1 MSGLAVL
8 LVLAAAVA
16 HASWNVIAHGASR
29 SGLPFLWAG
38 SLVSTVLWLP
48 VVPLTGGLGSFGGG
62 TADLQGFALGVAV
75 SAVLHVVYMLVLQR
89 GYAVGNLSTVYATAR
104 GSGPLLTVIVAV
116 AVIGERPSPIALVG
130 VAAILAGVIGIGFV
144 DRAGE
149 RPADGRRVD
158 PAIVFGLLT
167 GAAIAA
173 YTLWDAQALRT
184 WQLSPVAFMVGCTA
198 LELPVFTA
206 LLGRRLPEGVRLL
219 RRDWRRLVVFGVLSP
234 LSYILVLTA
243 VTIAPV
249 SIVAPMREVSV
260 VLVSLFGAFVL
271 REGRPGARV
280 AASVVV
286 VAGIALLA
294 M

>member
-1 MSGLAVL
+1 MSTLAIL

-38 SLVSTVLWLP
+38 SVASTLLWLP
-48 VVPLTGGLGSFGGG
+48 VVPLTGGIGAG
-62 TADLQGFALGVAV
+62 DLQGFAIGVAV
-75 SAVLHVVYMLVLQR
+75 SAALHVAYMLVLQR

-104 GSGPLLTVIVAV
+104 GTGPLITVVIAV
-116 AVIGERPSPIALVG
+116 AVLGERPSPIALVG
-130 VAAILAGVIGIGFV
+130 VAAIIVGVIGIGFI
-144 DRAGE
+144 DRGSSTHAG
-149 RPADGRRVD
+149 RFD
-158 PAIVFGLLT
+158 PALMFGLLT

-184 WQLSPVAFMVGCTA
+184 WSISPVAFMVGCTA
-198 LELPVFTA
+198 LEVPLFTA
-206 LLGRRLPEGVRLL
+206 LLGRRLPEGLRTL
-219 RRDWRRLVVFGVLSP
+219 RRDWRRLLVFGILSP
-234 LSYILVLTA
+234 LSYILVLAA

-271 REGRPGARV
+271 REARPGARLV
-280 AASVVV
+280 ASAVV
-286 VAGIALLA
+286 VAGIALVA
-294 M
+294 V

>member
-1 MSGLAVL
+1 MSGLAIV

-16 HASWNVIAHGASR
+16 HATWNVIAHGASR

-38 SLVSTVLWLP
+38 SLVSTLLWLP
-48 VVPLTGGLGSFGGG
+48 VVPFTGGLG
-62 TADLQGFALGVAV
+62 AAQLHGFAVGVAV
-75 SAVLHVVYMLVLQR
+75 SAALHVVYMLVLQR

-116 AVIGERPSPIALVG
+116 AVLGERPSPIALVG
-130 VAAILAGVIGIGFV
+130 VAAILAGVIGIGLI
-144 DRAGE
+144 DRGGS
-149 RPADGRRVD
+149 RGRGMD

-184 WQLSPVAFMVGCTA
+184 WDISPVAFMVGCTA
-198 LELPVFTA
+198 LEVPVFTV
-206 LLGRRLPEGVRLL
+206 LLGRRLPEGVRML
-219 RRDWRRLVVFGVLSP
+219 RRDGRRLLVFGILSP
-234 LSYILVLTA
+234 LSYILVLAA

-271 REGRPGARV
+271 REGRPGARL
-280 AASVVV
+280 AASAVV

-294 M
+294 V

>member
-1 MSGLAVL
+1 MSPLALL
-8 LVLAAAVA
+8 LVLSAAVA

-38 SLVSTVLWLP
+38 SVVSTVLWLP
-48 VVPLTGGLGSFGGG
+48 VVPLTGGLGAGE
-62 TADLQGFALGVAV
+62 LHGFALGVAV
-75 SAVLHVVYMLVLQR
+75 SAVLHVGYMLVLQR
-89 GYAVGNLSTVYATAR
+89 GYAVGNLSAVYATAR
-104 GSGPLLTVIVAV
+104 GSGPLITVIVAIV
-116 AVIGERPSPIALVG
+116 VLGERLSPPALVG
-130 VAAILAGVIGIGFV
+130 VAAIIAGVIGIGFI
-144 DRAGE
+144 DRGTSLT
-149 RPADGRRVD
+149 GRRID

-184 WQLSPVAFMVGCTA
+184 WSISPVAFMVGCTA
-198 LELPVFTA
+198 LEVPMFAA
-206 LLGRRLPEGVRLL
+206 LLGRRLPEGVRIL
-219 RRDWRRLVVFGVLSP
+219 RTDWRRLLVFGLLSP
-234 LSYILVLTA
+234 LSYILVLAA

-271 REGRPGARV
+271 REARPGARLV
-280 AASVVV
+280 ASAVV

>member
-1 MSGLAVL
+1 MSGFAVL

-38 SLVSTVLWLP
+38 SLVSTVIWLP
-48 VVPLTGGLGSFGGG
+48 LVPLTGGLGSFGGG

-75 SAVLHVVYMLVLQR
+75 SAALHVVYMLVLQR

-116 AVIGERPSPIALVG
+116 AVLGERPSPIALVG

-144 DRAGE
+144 DRGGL
-149 RPADGRRVD
+149 RRSGGRRVD

-184 WQLSPVAFMVGCTA
+184 WHLSPVAFMVGCTA

-206 LLGRRLPEGVRLL
+206 LLGRRLPAAVRLL
-219 RRDWRRLVVFGVLSP
+219 RLDWRRLLVFGVLSP
-234 LSYILVLTA
+234 LSYILVLAA

-271 REGRPGARV
+271 REGRPGARI

-294 M
+294 L